1 MNVFVFPGQG
11 SQFTG
16 MGKELYSNS
25 KSAKKLFDK
34 ADEILG
40 FSLSKIM
47 FEGTDEDLKR
57 TKVTQPAIFVHSIA
71 KLREFDPKIK
81 PDFVAG
87 HSLGEFSALVANGT
101 INFDDGLKLVSARAN
116 AMQKACENNHGTM
129 AAILGLDDKTIINE
143 CEKFN
148 KYVVAA
154 NLNCPGQVVISG
166 EFEAI
171 KEICILFNNMGAKR
185 SIQLNV
191 SGAFH
196 SELMGDAK
204 KELKEFIN
212 SIEFHEPICPI
223 FQNVTGNGVIDKN
236 EIKKNLIDQM
246 VSPVKWSDSVVN
258 MINLG
263 AKNFTEIGPG
273 KVLCGLIR
281 KINREVHVESAQ

>member
-11 SQFTG
+11 SQFPG

-25 KSAKKLFDK
+25 KSAKELFDK
-34 ADEILG
+34 ADQILG

-47 FEGTDEDLKR
+47 FEGTDEDLKK

-71 KLREFDPKIK
+71 KLQEQDPKIK

-87 HSLGEFSALVANGT
+87 HSLGEFSALVANKT
-101 INFDDGLKLVSARAN
+101 IKFEDGLKLVSARAN
-116 AMQKACENNHGTM
+116 AMQKACENNHGSM

-154 NLNCPGQVVISG
+154 NLNCPGQVVVSG

-171 KEICILFNNMGAKR
+171 KEICILFNNIGAKR

-196 SELMGDAK
+196 S
-204 KELKEFIN
+204 
-212 SIEFHEPICPI
+212 IEFHEPTCPI
-223 FQNVTGNGVIDKN
+223 FQNVTGNGVVDKS
-236 EIKKNLIDQM
+236 EIKNNLIDQM
-246 VSPVKWSDSVVN
+246 VSPVKWSESVVN

-281 KINREVHVESAQ
+281 KINRNVHVDSAG

>member
-1 MNVFVFPGQG
+1 
-11 SQFTG
+11 
-16 MGKELYSNS
+16 
-25 KSAKKLFDK
+25 
-34 ADEILG
+34 
-40 FSLSKIM
+40 M

-57 TKVTQPAIFVHSIA
+57 TKVTQTAIFVHSIA

-116 AMQKACENNHGTM
+116 AMQKACENNHGAM

-196 SELMGDAK
+196 SRLMGDAK

-223 FQNVTGNGVIDKN
+223 FQNVTGNGVSEKN

-263 AKNFTEIGPG
+263 A
-273 KVLCGLIR
+273 
-281 KINREVHVESAQ
+281 

>member
-11 SQFTG
+11 SQFRG

-25 KSAKKLFDK
+25 KSAKELFDK
-34 ADEILG
+34 ADKILG
-40 FSLSKIM
+40 FSLSNIM
-47 FEGTDEDLKR
+47 FEGSDEDLKK

-71 KLREFDPKIK
+71 KLLDYDSKIT

-87 HSLGEFSALVANGT
+87 HSLGEFSALVANKT
-101 INFDDGLKLVSARAN
+101 ITFEDGLKLVSARAN
-116 AMQKACENNHGTM
+116 AMQKACENNRGSM
-129 AAILGLDDKTIINE
+129 AAILGLDDKTVINE
-143 CEKFN
+143 CENFD

-154 NLNCPGQVVISG
+154 NLNCPGQIVVSG

-171 KEICILFNNMGAKR
+171 QEICILFNNIGAKR

-196 SELMGDAK
+196 SELMNDAK

-212 SIEFHEPICPI
+212 SIEFHVPICPI
-223 FQNVTGNGVIDKN
+223 FQNVTGKGVIDKN

-246 VSPVKWSDSVVN
+246 VSPVKWSESVVN

-263 AKNFTEIGPG
+263 AKNFIEIGPS

-281 KINREVHVESAQ
+281 KVNRDVHVDSAG

>member
-1 MNVFVFPGQG
+1 M
-11 SQFTG
+11 
-16 MGKELYSNS
+16 
-25 KSAKKLFDK
+25 FD
-34 ADEILG
+34 
-40 FSLSKIM
+40 
-47 FEGTDEDLKR
+47 GTDEDLKK

-71 KLREFDPKIK
+71 KLQEQDPKIK

-87 HSLGEFSALVANGT
+87 HSLGEFSALVANKT
-101 INFDDGLKLVSARAN
+101 IKFEDGLKLVSARAN
-116 AMQKACENNHGTM
+116 AMQKACENNHGSM

-154 NLNCPGQVVISG
+154 NLNCPGQVVVSG

-171 KEICILFNNMGAKR
+171 KEICILFNNIGAKR

-196 SELMGDAK
+196 SELMNDAK

-212 SIEFHEPICPI
+212 SIEFHEPTCPI
-223 FQNVTGNGVIDKN
+223 FQNVTGNGVVDKS
-236 EIKKNLIDQM
+236 EIKNNLIDQM
-246 VSPVKWSDSVVN
+246 VSPVKWSESVVN

-281 KINREVHVESAQ
+281 KINRDVHVDSAG

>member
-11 SQFTG
+11 SQFPG

-25 KSAKKLFDK
+25 KSTKELFDK
-34 ADEILG
+34 ADKILG
-40 FSLSKIM
+40 FSLSNIM
-47 FEGTDEDLKR
+47 FEGSDEDLKK

-71 KLREFDPKIK
+71 KLLDYDSKIT

-87 HSLGEFSALVANGT
+87 HSLGEFSALVANKT
-101 INFDDGLKLVSARAN
+101 ITFEDGLKLVSARAN
-116 AMQKACENNHGTM
+116 AMQKACENNRGSM
-129 AAILGLDDKTIINE
+129 AAILGLDDKTVINE
-143 CEKFN
+143 CEKFD

-154 NLNCPGQVVISG
+154 NLNCPGQVVVSG

-171 KEICILFNNMGAKR
+171 QEICILFNNIGAKR

-196 SELMGDAK
+196 SELMNDAK

-212 SIEFHEPICPI
+212 SIQFHEPTCPI
-223 FQNVTGNGVIDKN
+223 FQNVTGKGVIDKN

-246 VSPVKWSDSVVN
+246 VSPVKWSESVVN

-263 AKNFTEIGPG
+263 AKNFIEIGPS

-281 KINREVHVESAQ
+281 KVNRDVHVDSAG

>member
-11 SQFTG
+11 SQFPG

-34 ADEILG
+34 ADKILG

-71 KLREFDPKIK
+71 KLRQFDPKIK

-116 AMQKACENNHGTM
+116 AMQKACENNRGTM

-185 SIQLNV
+185 SIQLSV

-204 KELKEFIN
+204 KEL
-212 SIEFHEPICPI
+212 
-223 FQNVTGNGVIDKN
+223 
-236 EIKKNLIDQM
+236 
-246 VSPVKWSDSVVN
+246 
-258 MINLG
+258 
-263 AKNFTEIGPG
+263 
-273 KVLCGLIR
+273 
-281 KINREVHVESAQ
+281 